1 MKTCKDCI
9 HYKVCK
15 ENDDLY
21 HVSRLTPDG
30 DIVDRCRCFEDKLKE
45 ETDET
50 CQEYC
55 MQLPVHMAN
64 RLQKQT
70 VLNTK

>member
-15 ENDDLY
+15 ENDDSY

-30 DIVDRCRCFEDKLKE
+30 DIVDRCRSFEDKLKE
-45 ETDET
+45 ETDEA
-50 CQEYC
+50 CQEY
-55 MQLPVHMAN
+55 
-64 RLQKQT
+64 
-70 VLNTK
+70 

>member
-1 MKTCKDCI
+1 MNELKTCKDCI

-30 DIVDRCRCFEDKLKE
+30 DIVDRCRRFEDKLKE
-45 ETDET
+45 ETDEA
-50 CQEYC
+50 CQEY
-55 MQLPVHMAN
+55 
-64 RLQKQT
+64 
-70 VLNTK
+70 